1 MKQSDHRLNNFDLIR
16 LIAASQVFFLH
27 AVAVLGLGG
36 GIPPAIADVLDWFP
50 GVPIFFM
57 ISGLLVTQSF
67 VRLPSVVQFLL
78 HRALRIY
85 PGLWVC
91 LGVSFLFAAVQGD
104 LETRSLFLK
113 AVVWAGLQGSFFQFV
128 NFYVNPGVTN
138 GVLWS
143 IATELQFYL
152 ALPVMA
158 AAGARYVR
166 RRLHASLIIV
176 VLSVCSAAL
185 HEWTLANQVELL
197 PRFFP
202 TLYASF
208 LTNGFLFAFGVLAYL
223 WQDKLYEYLRGR
235 LLHAL
240 TGFAG
245 IRAILYICGLT
256 STEIHSSMWCLAVYP
271 LLGLVVWSLAF
282 SWPDLSHRLL
292 KGQDFSYGIYIYHM
306 PVIYALLHW
315 GVGGLQGL
323 ALAIVAVALLALASW
338 RWVER
343 PALKFKQRLV
353 ATEIKSFQAERGA

>member
-1 MKQSDHRLNNFDLIR
+1 MKQFDHSLNNFDLIR

-36 GIPPAIADVLDWFP
+36 AIPPTFADALDWFP

-67 VRLPSVVQFLL
+67 VRLPSVVQFFL

-91 LGVSFLFAAVQGD
+91 LVVSLLFAAVQGD

-113 AVVWAGLQGSFFQFV
+113 TVVWASLQGSFFQFV

-158 AAGARYVR
+158 AVGARYVR
-166 RRLHASLIIV
+166 SRQSASMLIVI
-176 VLSVCSAAL
+176 LSVCSAAL

-197 PRFFP
+197 PRLFP

-208 LTNGFLFAFGVLAYL
+208 LANGFLFAFGVLAYL
-223 WQDKLYEYLRGR
+223 WSDKLYELFRGR
-235 LLHAL
+235 LLLVLGLYA
-240 TGFAG
+240 GF
-245 IRAILYICGLT
+245 RAILYIFGLT
-256 STEIHSSMWCLAVYP
+256 STQIHSSMWCLVVYP
-271 LLGLVVWSLAF
+271 LLGLVVWSFAF
-282 SWPDLSHRLL
+282 SLPHLSQRLL
-292 KGQDFSYGIYIYHM
+292 KGRDYSYGIYIYHM
-306 PVIYALLHW
+306 PVLYVSLHW
-315 GVGGLQGL
+315 GVDGLQGL
-323 ALAIVAVALLALASW
+323 GLAIVTVALMAAASW
-338 RWVER
+338 RWIEQ
-343 PALKFKQRLV
+343 PALQFKHRL
-353 ATEIKSFQAERGA
+353 ATTEIKSFQAERGA